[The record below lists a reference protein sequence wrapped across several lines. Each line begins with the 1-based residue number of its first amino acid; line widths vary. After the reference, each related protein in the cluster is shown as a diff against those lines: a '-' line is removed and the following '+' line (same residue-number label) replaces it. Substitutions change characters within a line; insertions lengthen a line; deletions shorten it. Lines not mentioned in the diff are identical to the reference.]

1 MNMAL
6 GANPGEHYEW
16 VIESRAPWRRGERR
30 NFTLALASGVMSLSH
45 QNKSGHDKVE
55 VQ

>member
-1 MNMAL
+1 MKKVL
-6 GANPGEHYEW
+6 GANPGAHYKW
-16 VIESRAPWRRGERR
+16 LSESPAPWRRGERR